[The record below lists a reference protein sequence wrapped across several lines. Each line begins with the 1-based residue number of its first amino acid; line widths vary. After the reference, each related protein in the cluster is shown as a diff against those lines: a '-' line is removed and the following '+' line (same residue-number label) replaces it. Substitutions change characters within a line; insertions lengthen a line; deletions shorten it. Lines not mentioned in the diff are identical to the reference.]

1 MFLGEPTSCYKIIGD
16 GNCLFRSIAL
26 AVSGNEELHRYFRN
40 IITSFIEKN
49 QKHLVNNETSEDY
62 LNRTQMRENGVS
74 GTYIE
79 LYFAAK
85 VLNCS
90 IFVYSSDGVMFLYLM
105 ME

>member
-16 GNCLFRSIAL
+16 GNSLFRSIAL

-62 LNRTQMRENGVS
+62 LNRTQMRENGVW
-74 GTYIE
+74 GTDIE

-85 VLNCS
+85 FLNCS
-90 IFVYSSDGVMFLYLM
+90 IFVYSSDGVMLLYLL